1 MQNNPKIFLLEQTA
15 VLRQQVAEY
24 LQNYYQV
31 QLEIFDTAE
40 RLFKASIS
48 HHPNII
54 ILGIDSHS
62 KDFFPK
68 LKPFKNTFLTKLV
81 ATVSQREKKYP
92 YALEIADHILYKP
105 FSLQD
110 LDYCLNSLAVSKK
123 AEKDITDT
131 KEIKLEDLD
140 KLDLVERES
149 LDLEYKNTFEK
160 NSTLSMEDVKAE
172 LYEDIMV
179 LDTGASKNF
188 NQNTSKIKPQS
199 ITDLAQQF
207 NPEVHYEKKNIVDRL
222 SDAGTEKTSNPTESL
237 YNYFQ
242 KVASESL
249 SGEPLNEPLGEQ
261 QDITFTA
268 KQFAKEPELDSSFK
282 KESGK
287 EQSIQ
292 DKINQEQLNPEE
304 SDQIAKIDL
313 TKINQ
318 TTPKIKTS
326 HTEQPA
332 VATKLKPIARQNPEE
347 DIMSISDFNLGFL
360 NKNN

>member
-1 MQNNPKIFLLEQTA
+1 MQKNPKIFLLEQTA

-179 LDTGASKNF
+179 LDTGASKNL

-207 NPEVHYEKKNIVDRL
+207 NPEVHYEKKNIADRL
-222 SDAGTEKTSNPTESL
+222 SDAGTEKTSNPT
-237 YNYFQ
+237 
-242 KVASESL
+242 
-249 SGEPLNEPLGEQ
+249 GEL
-261 QDITFTA
+261 I
-268 KQFAKEPELDSSFK
+268 
-282 KESGK
+282 
-287 EQSIQ
+287 
-292 DKINQEQLNPEE
+292 
-304 SDQIAKIDL
+304 
-313 TKINQ
+313 
-318 TTPKIKTS
+318 
-326 HTEQPA
+326 
-332 VATKLKPIARQNPEE
+332 
-347 DIMSISDFNLGFL
+347 
-360 NKNN
+360 